1 MLRLDEILLQC
12 PYFSEGHLPGTLC
25 GHAHGSGRL
34 QEQRVAGFS
43 TGDGVSLIAV
53 EN

>member
-1 MLRLDEILLQC
+1 MSIFFRALNRGEV
-12 PYFSEGHLPGTLC
+12 HLPGTLC

-34 QEQRVAGFS
+34 QEQRVAGLA
-43 TGDGVSLIAV
+43 TGDGVSLIAM